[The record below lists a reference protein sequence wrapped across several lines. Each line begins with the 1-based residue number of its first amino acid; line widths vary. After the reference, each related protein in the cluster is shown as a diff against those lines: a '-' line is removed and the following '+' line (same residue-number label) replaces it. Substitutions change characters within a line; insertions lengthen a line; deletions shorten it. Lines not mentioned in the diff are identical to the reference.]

1 MMVPTSLADF
11 DKPHAGFGE
20 AAGHRGDAGTDLYF
34 PDKSIHNTAFSM
46 ITTKPRL

>member
-1 MMVPTSLADF
+1 MVPASLADF
-11 DKPHAGFGE
+11 HEPDAGLGE